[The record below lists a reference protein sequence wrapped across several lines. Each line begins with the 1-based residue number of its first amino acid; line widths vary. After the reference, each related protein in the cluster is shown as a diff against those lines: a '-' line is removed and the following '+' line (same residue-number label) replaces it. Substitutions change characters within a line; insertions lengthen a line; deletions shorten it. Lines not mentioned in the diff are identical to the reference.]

1 MEEKFARWG
10 ILFFLYLKRDWK
22 KIIVWI
28 LGIGLFSAGFVPAF
42 KEIAKGQGLIGMF
55 ETLQNPA
62 MIAMIGPT
70 PVESAADYTLGA
82 VYAHEMLL
90 FCGLLAMVVSALHV
104 ISHTRKEED
113 RGLTELV
120 RSFQIGRQAN
130 SLAVIVETLIINSL
144 LALFIGVV
152 MVSFGAETISV
163 EGSLLFG
170 ASIGIAG
177 MIGAGIALVMAQ
189 IMPVSSGATGS
200 ALGIIGLLYIIRA
213 GTDVTNVDFSMI
225 NPLGWTYLTY
235 PFTENNWVPLL
246 IALIF
251 SFVMVVVA
259 VALEGG
265 RDMGAGYLPEREG
278 RERAKKS
285 LLSVRGLFIRIN
297 RGVIISWWIT
307 FVLMGAAYGSI
318 YGDMQTF
325 LNSNDIMKEMFTL
338 SGFTIEESFTG
349 TIMMVMI
356 VLVSILPIVIVN
368 KLFAEESRLHLSQI
382 FATKVTRSQLF
393 WTNIG
398 IATFAGIVG
407 ILLAVVGLGGTAIA
421 ATEGKLTMDM
431 LDFLAAGLNY
441 LPSVLFFISLAA
453 LALGFAPKLGKLVYV
468 YLTYS
473 FALNYFGGILDL
485 PEWFSKTAIQS
496 WIPQMPIEDFEA
508 PIFIAITVISIV
520 LIVIGY
526 FGYNRR
532 DLKEGA

>member
-1 MEEKFARWG
+1 
-10 ILFFLYLKRDWK
+10 
-22 KIIVWI
+22 
-28 LGIGLFSAGFVPAF
+28 
-42 KEIAKGQGLIGMF
+42 
-55 ETLQNPA
+55 
-62 MIAMIGPT
+62 
-70 PVESAADYTLGA
+70 
-82 VYAHEMLL
+82 
-90 FCGLLAMVVSALHV
+90 
-104 ISHTRKEED
+104 
-113 RGLTELV
+113 
-120 RSFQIGRQAN
+120 
-130 SLAVIVETLIINSL
+130 
-144 LALFIGVV
+144 
-152 MVSFGAETISV
+152 
-163 EGSLLFG
+163 
-170 ASIGIAG
+170 
-177 MIGAGIALVMAQ
+177 
-189 IMPVSSGATGS
+189 
-200 ALGIIGLLYIIRA
+200 
-213 GTDVTNVDFSMI
+213 
-225 NPLGWTYLTY
+225 
-235 PFTENNWVPLL
+235 
-246 IALIF
+246 
-251 SFVMVVVA
+251 MVVVA